1 MSFATMMVHIDL
13 DAPCDARIRLA
24 ASLAT
29 RFHSTLIGVGASQL
43 PSPLSYGGVIVDP
56 QPTPAMIHELS
67 ARLAGL
73 GEHFNSVAGW
83 NRQIEWRMGIDSPT
97 HFLAA
102 EARAADVVIIGRDRV
117 PGDFYRTL
125 DPGAFTL
132 RAGRPALVVPP
143 DVESLQAENIVV
155 GWKEAREAR
164 RAVLD
169 AMPFLRKA
177 NRVCVVE
184 CDETGQE
191 GTLSH
196 VEDVSRYLEGHG
208 VKVIGR
214 APVHAAKSV
223 ADELVRVAKDEGADL
238 IVSGAYGHSRLGEQ
252 LFGGVTRDL
261 LSMSPICCLLSH

>member
-1 MSFATMMVHIDL
+1 MSFATMMVHVDL
-13 DAPCDARIRLA
+13 DAPCNARIRLA

-29 RFHSTLIGVGASQL
+29 RFQSTLIGVGASQL
-43 PSPLSYGGVIVDP
+43 PSHLSYGGVIIDP

-67 ARLAGL
+67 ARLSSL

-83 NRQIEWRMGIDSPT
+83 NRQVEWRTGIDSPT

-102 EARAADVVIIGRDRV
+102 EARAADLVIIGRDRA

-125 DPGAFTL
+125 DPSAFTL
-132 RAGRPALVVPP
+132 RAGRPVLIVPP
-143 DVESLQAENIVV
+143 DIDSLQAESIVI
-155 GWKEAREAR
+155 GWKEARQSR

-169 AMPFLRKA
+169 AMPLLLKA
-177 NRVCVVE
+177 SRVCVVE

-191 GTLSH
+191 RTVSH
-196 VEDVSRYLEGHG
+196 VEDVSRHLERHG
-208 VKVIGR
+208 VKVVSR
-214 APVHAAKSV
+214 APVHATKSV

-238 IVSGAYGHSRLGEQ
+238 VVAGAYGHSRLGEQ

-261 LSMSPICCLLSH
+261 FSMSPICCLLSH